1 MRFDGLIASLWQLD
15 DIRSTNAGGNDDSR
29 SVHVNNDDYVSTDT
43 SGDET
48 TADVPA
54 DGLFALKRPLPE
66 LSHYFYTRQLCL
78 HLILTLCFWTPP
90 AAVLPSLHSVC
101 PSSMRAGASS
111 LTESLVMPFSWSID
125 NITVADDP
133 ALLYEPTN
141 EREPD

>member
-1 MRFDGLIASLWQLD
+1 MPPDDLIEALTQQQPNNTHSLEMRIDGLIASLWRLD
-15 DIRSTNAGGNDDSR
+15 DTRSTNAGGNDDSR

-78 HLILTLCFWTPP
+78 HLILTLCF
-90 AAVLPSLHSVC
+90 
-101 PSSMRAGASS
+101 
-111 LTESLVMPFSWSID
+111 
-125 NITVADDP
+125 
-133 ALLYEPTN
+133 
-141 EREPD
+141 